1 MPLEPLFIW
10 PYNGT
15 MAIPKIKSTYT
26 LDTETIGALEG
37 MARRWGVS
45 KSEALRR
52 AIHAAAQQSALSRLE
67 TLTKLQESL
76 NLTPAKARA
85 WIRRSRAGRRA
96 SSERLE
102 RGGR

>member
-1 MPLEPLFIW
+1 
-10 PYNGT
+10 
-15 MAIPKIKSTYT
+15 MAIPKIKGTYT
-26 LDTETIGALEG
+26 LDTETVRALEG

-52 AIHAAAQQSALSRLE
+52 AIQTTAQQSTLSQLEALN
-67 TLTKLQESL
+67 KLQKSL
-76 NLTPAKARA
+76 NLTPARARA
-85 WIRRSRAGRRA
+85 WVRRSRAERRA